1 MENKNKKTYW
11 PHMIVGFLGIGMTL
25 GYWTVKSASS
35 LPVQE
40 SNQYMLKYQ
49 MADLTINEILESQ
62 KTFDKVYTIEIQDVQ
77 MMVMTDNVNS
87 NRPQP
92 NPVKLSFG
100 TNHFSYLVRKKDGTV
115 VNDAKVS
122 FLLTQPHSRKNDV
135 YLENVVSSNGR
146 YTTEDL
152 EIKNAGRYTLQLR
165 VVVPGSTGFSAI
177 PAYLKP
183 PK

>member
-1 MENKNKKTYW
+1 MEKNNKKTYW
-11 PHMIVGFLGIGMTL
+11 PHMILGFLAIGITL

-62 KTFDKVYTIEIQDVQ
+62 IAFDKVYTIEIQDVQ

-92 NPVKLSFG
+92 NPVKLTNG
-100 TNHFSYLVRKKDGTV
+100 INHFSYLVSKKDGTV

-122 FLLTQPHSRKNDV
+122 FLLTQPHSRRND
-135 YLENVVSSNGR
+135 LFFENVVFNNGR
-146 YTTEDL
+146 YTTEKL
-152 EIKNAGRYTLQLR
+152 EITEAGRYTLQLR
-165 VVVPGSTGFSAI
+165 VVLPDSTGHSAI
-177 PAYLKP
+177 AAYLKP
-183 PK
+183 

>member
-1 MENKNKKTYW
+1 MEKNNKKTYW
-11 PHMIVGFLGIGMTL
+11 PHMILGFLAIGITL

-62 KTFDKVYTIEIQDVQ
+62 KAFDKVYTIEIQDVQ
-77 MMVMTDNVNS
+77 TMVMTDNVNS

-92 NPVKLSFG
+92 KPVKLSAG
-100 TNHFSYLVRKKDGTV
+100 THHFSYLVTKKDGTV

-122 FLLTQPHSRKNDV
+122 FLLTQPHSRKNDLF
-135 YLENVVSSNGR
+135 LEKVVFDNGS
-146 YTTEDL
+146 YKTGDI

-165 VVVPGSTGFSAI
+165 VTVPDSTGFSAI
-177 PAYLKP
+177 AAYLKP
-183 PK
+183 